1 MTTRVTLISAAS
13 SRALR
18 EARFDD
24 DCPADAAGLRLARAA
39 AGTLTARG
47 EVWVSPSARCRDTAG
62 ALGLDAVEVAALAG
76 LDVGRWRGATL
87 DEVGAREPD
96 AVVRWL
102 ADPESAPHGGESVRD
117 LCDRV
122 AGRLDAAAPLSGRVI
137 AVVEPEVVRAAVVRA
152 LGVPE
157 TAFWRIDVPPLTAT
171 ELSGRADRWNV
182 RVGRPLTGVDGDRD
196 GSGTEAG

>member
-24 DCPADAAGLRLARAA
+24 GCPAEEAGLRLARAA
-39 AGTLTARG
+39 AGTLPSGG
-47 EVWVSPSARCRDTAG
+47 ERWVSPSARCRDTAG
-62 ALGLDAVEVAALAG
+62 ALGLDAVEVAGLAG

-122 AGRLDAAAPLSGRVI
+122 AGRLGAAALLSGRVL

-182 RVGRPLTGVDGDRD
+182 RVGRPLTGDAAD
-196 GSGTEAG
+196 